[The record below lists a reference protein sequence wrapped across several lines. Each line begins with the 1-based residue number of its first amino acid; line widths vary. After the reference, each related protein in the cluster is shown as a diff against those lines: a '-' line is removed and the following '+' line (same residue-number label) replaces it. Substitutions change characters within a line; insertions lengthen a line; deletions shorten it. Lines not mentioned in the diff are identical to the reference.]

1 MLDLSKAY
9 TFKEYLKN
17 SSEEKRKLQMEVYD
31 KIRLSKEGSIEVEE
45 IKETINIIVF
55 SESYCPDCVVTL
67 PFIKRI
73 EEKNTNVKM
82 YMLPLKGNERLLIEY
97 VGEKRIPTVM
107 VFNSNMEPMGVYIE
121 MPEKIKQKIGFL
133 SEEDKKEMIKEYRM
147 GKYNNLIEEQL
158 LDIIMGR
165 QG

>member
-1 MLDLSKAY
+1 MLDLSKAF
-9 TFKEYLKN
+9 TFEEYLKN
-17 SSEEKRKLQMEVYD
+17 SSEEKRKLQMEAYE
-31 KIRLSKEGSIEVEE
+31 KIHLSKEGSIEVEG

-67 PFIKRI
+67 PFVKRI
-73 EEKNTNVKM
+73 EEKNSNVKM
-82 YMLPLKGNERLLIEY
+82 YMMPLKGNEELLMEY
-97 VGEKRIPTVM
+97 IGEKRIPTVM
-107 VFNSNMEPMGVYIE
+107 VFNKDMEPMGVYIE
-121 MPEKIKQKIGFL
+121 MPEKIKLKMGLL